1 MTGGPPYDHV
11 LRGNIRASA
20 LSGHDQRRF
29 FDEMGKLGFLLHGV
43 LVATVGAVLVAG
55 SEGEAAQ
62 LVRSSDSLALLEA
75 DVAQAPTSES
85 LVRLV
90 AGYLERN
97 QPGLAQ
103 AALDKHANLDDARL
117 THERSRVALAQG
129 DVEGSLR
136 LAQLTLAT
144 CDARPPVSPCAAWLV
159 MKAVRQVTLL
169 EAMRSAGVQD
179 PAEDPA
185 LARIA
190 LASTGADVRLA
201 H

>member
-1 MTGGPPYDHV
+1 
-11 LRGNIRASA
+11 
-20 LSGHDQRRF
+20 
-29 FDEMGKLGFLLHGV
+29 MGKLGFLLHGV

-62 LVRSSDSLALLEA
+62 LVSSSDSLARLEA
-75 DVAQAPTSES
+75 DVAQAPTSDS
-85 LVRLV
+85 LVSLV
-90 AGYLERN
+90 GAYLERN

-103 AALDKHANLDDARL
+103 AALDKNASLDDARL

-136 LAQLTLAT
+136 LAHLTLAT
-144 CDARPPVSPCAAWLV
+144 CDARPSEDPCAAWLV
-159 MKAVRQVTLL
+159 VKSVRQVTLL

-185 LARIA
+185 LARTA
-190 LASTGADVRLA
+190 LARTGASVRLA
-201 H
+201 Q